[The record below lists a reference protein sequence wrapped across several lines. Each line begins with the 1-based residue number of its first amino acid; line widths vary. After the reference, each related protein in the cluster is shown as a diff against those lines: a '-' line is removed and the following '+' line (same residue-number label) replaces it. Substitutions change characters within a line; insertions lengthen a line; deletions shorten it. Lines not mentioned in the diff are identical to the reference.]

1 MKKLLDETSDELT
14 RSLLLAARAH
24 RPPARS
30 RARLLVALGAAGGI
44 GLFSSKAFAW
54 LGTSAGKLTLL
65 GVGVAV
71 AGGAYAL
78 ADAPVAE
85 PPRVAVL
92 SNTGLPNAG
101 PPAAVAVG
109 ATEPVR
115 SPAVAPALGSAP
127 AAPVAPAGVAA
138 SAEAVPS
145 SVPAP
150 AADSPVR
157 PRVASPG
164 LGGATARRRVAP
176 APSAAASRTSRAS
189 SGPAA
194 RGDDALER
202 MEPQQD
208 GSLSAVL
215 EPPAGGTVQQ
225 PPLAVSGLEAEIQLV
240 DAIRGAAQRHD
251 AEALRRLMDD
261 YRGSFPEG
269 QLKREV
275 SELALRA
282 LPAGH

>member
-14 RSLLLAARAH
+14 RSLLLAGRTH
-24 RPPARS
+24 RPPAAS

-78 ADAPVAE
+78 ASAPVAE
-85 PPRVAVL
+85 SPRVAVL
-92 SNTGLPNAG
+92 SNVGLPEAELPEAGLPAPVALGATAAAPASAG
-101 PPAAVAVG
+101 PSALDPAA
-109 ATEPVR
+109 
-115 SPAVAPALGSAP
+115 PAEAAP
-127 AAPVAPAGVAA
+127 AAAA
-138 SAEAVPS
+138 LPS
-145 SVPAP
+145 SVPASV
-150 AADSPVR
+150 ADATVS

-164 LGGATARRRVAP
+164 LGSATARRRVAP
-176 APSAAASRTSRAS
+176 APSAAAQRTSRAS
-189 SGPAA
+189 SGTAA
-194 RGDDALER
+194 RRDDALER

-215 EPPAGGTVQQ
+215 EPPAGGTERA
-225 PPLAVSGLEAEIQLV
+225 PRVSNLQSEILLV

-251 AEALRRLMDD
+251 AEAVRRLMDD
-261 YRGSFPEG
+261 YRGSFPDG

-282 LPAGH
+282 LPPAGH